1 MMPTN
6 AANEDSARRP
16 APHAAVQTVMIVN
29 GNLELLETFETML
42 DAGRYDV
49 VFVESSEHAYS
60 HIKRVNPDLI
70 LLGMNIDDLAT
81 FQLLSMLKL
90 DDDTREIPILTYSTE
105 RDGDDADE
113 DASEPNEPDLF
124 TAKPAV
130 WRN

>member
-16 APHAAVQTVMIVN
+16 AQPAAVQTVMIVN

-90 DDDTREIPILTYSTE
+90 DDDTREIPILTYSIE

-124 TAKPAV
+124 AGKPAV